1 MSINRIGDGPTTKP
15 SIRFERNTMSIDRRN
30 ILFAAAAL
38 ATTSQYAEGHTR
50 EKPVSQQELDEA
62 IWLHGMWLADM
73 TSGQRCT
80 LGGRDL
86 SGLRF
91 GVLGGGPV
99 DLNGADFA
107 QADLS
112 RTEADDVLV
121 HHCSFNGAKFD
132 DCRWRQPVFAFADMR
147 RVSAKRAEWGTPA
160 LRGSP
165 QRSLADFSHA
175 VLNSAD
181 LSEARICGYFYGT
194 KLVGAFLV
202 QADLSFSDF
211 LGPKRYEMTTFSGAH
226 LIGAKL
232 RHCRIS
238 SASFFNADCS
248 ETDFS
253 HSVFSDVRMK
263 GCNLSCASFHGTE
276 IEQTMF
282 SPDQIRDA
290 DFGWAG

>member
-1 MSINRIGDGPTTKP
+1 
-15 SIRFERNTMSIDRRN
+15 MSIDRRN

-38 ATTSQYAEGHTR
+38 ATASQYAEGHTR
-50 EKPVSQQELDEA
+50 GKPVSQQELDEA
-62 IWLHGMWLADM
+62 IRLHGMWLADIN
-73 TSGQRCT
+73 TGQRCMF
-80 LGGRDL
+80 GGRDL
-86 SGLRF
+86 SGLQF
-91 GVLGGGPV
+91 GVLSGGSV
-99 DLNGADFA
+99 DLNGADFT

-112 RTEADDVLV
+112 GTEADDILV
-121 HHCSFNGAKFD
+121 HHCSFKGAKLD
-132 DCRWRQPVFAFADMR
+132 DCCWRQPVFAFADMR

-194 KLVGAFLV
+194 KLRDASLV
-202 QADLSFSDF
+202 RADLSLSDF
-211 LGPKRYEMTTFSGAH
+211 LGPKHYEMTTFSGAH

-232 RHCRIS
+232 RYCRIS

-253 HSVFSDVRMK
+253 HSVFSDVRMN
-263 GCNLSCASFHGTE
+263 GCNLSRASFHGAE
-276 IEQTMF
+276 LEQTMF
-282 SPDQIRDA
+282 SLDQMRDA
-290 DFGWAG
+290 DFGGPG